1 MLSGWIIGLLFA
13 ALNSAQMQEITTLL
27 QRGQMAEALTMLE
40 PLAKRHT
47 DDPIING
54 LLGRARLHA
63 GDAKGAIKPLK
74 KSLAQ
79 LKTDGEGFSNLGVA
93 FMQTKQTKEAAQ
105 AFAQAVVL
113 MPRQPQAWR
122 NLAGAYTHLSRQSDA
137 RKAWKRYISFK
148 PQDGEARCVYGGLLL
163 ASDQTRDAAVHLRF
177 GSKTTQD
184 IVCLHDYA
192 DALGRLKQPK
202 KALEILDRLIRLDQ
216 RNAHAFY
223 LRAYI
228 LVDEGPQKANQAL
241 QALEK
246 SIKLA
251 PKRAASHHLNGYIL
265 ERMERREEAL
275 LAYARAVDL
284 EPKNITYQQAKAV
297 ASVLARAK
305 RHKNHSI
312 KFCVNSQKM
321 MRFDARWLM
330 FI

>member
-1 MLSGWIIGLLFA
+1 
-13 ALNSAQMQEITTLL
+13 MQ
-27 QRGQMAEALTMLE
+27 G
-40 PLAKRHT
+40 
-47 DDPIING
+47 
-54 LLGRARLHA
+54 
-63 GDAKGAIKPLK
+63 
-74 KSLAQ
+74 
-79 LKTDGEGFSNLGVA
+79 
-93 FMQTKQTKEAAQ
+93 KQTKAAQ

-163 ASDQTRDAAVHLRF
+163 ASDQTRDVVHLRF

-228 LVDEGPQKANQAL
+228 LVDEGPKGKPGAAGVR
-241 QALEK
+241 EK
-246 SIKLA
+246 
-251 PKRAASHHLNGYIL
+251 H
-265 ERMERREEAL
+265 
-275 LAYARAVDL
+275 
-284 EPKNITYQQAKAV
+284 
-297 ASVLARAK
+297 
-305 RHKNHSI
+305 
-312 KFCVNSQKM
+312 
-321 MRFDARWLM
+321 
-330 FI
+330 